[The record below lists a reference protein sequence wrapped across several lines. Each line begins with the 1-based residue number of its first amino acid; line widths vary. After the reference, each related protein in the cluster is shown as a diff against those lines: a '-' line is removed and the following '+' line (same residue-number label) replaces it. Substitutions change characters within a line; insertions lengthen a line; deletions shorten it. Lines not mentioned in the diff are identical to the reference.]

1 MKTEYFFLQKYLGWV
16 EKKIESCEHKKEN
29 CSRSK
34 FEEILEEIRVLR
46 DIENFLW
53 KKLNWGEKWNTY
65 LFTDCRWLEL

>member
-29 CSRSK
+29 CSRTK
-34 FEEILEEIRVLR
+34 FDEILEEIRVLR

-53 KKLNWGEKWNTY
+53 KKLN
-65 LFTDCRWLEL
+65 